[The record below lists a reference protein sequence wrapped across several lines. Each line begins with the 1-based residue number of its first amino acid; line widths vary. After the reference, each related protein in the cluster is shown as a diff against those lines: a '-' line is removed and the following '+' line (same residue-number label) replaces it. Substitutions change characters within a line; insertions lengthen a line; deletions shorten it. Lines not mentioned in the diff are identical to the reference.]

1 MRTSRRY
8 DEHVS
13 ETENNRIQKLLLSE
27 YCDFSDTVLVES
39 PFAETTR
46 DGHGL
51 RQVALGLT
59 PQRLII
65 AADVFNKQNSNHFL
79 CPIDLD
85 PSIESFELVSVYP
98 LDYITLT
105 IFARRQRKTL
115 KGRLIDGRIRYYEL
129 GGINRREIFWKI
141 WCDHIRGLLERKR
154 KKSSSLSETSV
165 ASSSST
171 TTVYFLSSEIEI
183 EDHFSGKKKRNVYR
197 IWAHYGGAGDNNR
210 PTWLH
215 KDLYLGPSYNELIFG
230 YYKPIPVRFAGASLE
245 QIKYTLTDHS
255 PNIIIKKPC
264 QSWPEC
270 RKNNNKYTRKPEHN
284 DDNDLC
290 DVLFIRDNKDRQ
302 ILTSCNCSSCDHR
315 KSQEILHETLWN
327 NNSRESTKSSRKIA
341 DDRSIERPI
350 KKGTKSNCK
359 KKEKQRS
366 ANILI
371 SKVSRFGFG
380 VPEKCN
386 STLILGPSHQ
396 RCYRKNNKSNGSQ
409 NNPIDVYELIESGV
423 RMWEDRQKVVV
434 AAAAAGNRSGPRK
447 NVGKHL
453 RRYGLITAAYFFRA
467 LGPWSVESGERES
480 VQGRRTVSAV
490 NVRRQCVEPELRLPV
505 SRRQLIASV
514 SCSALEPGGCSAI
527 GPPTKEQVVLFWT
540 PEYWY
545 RPRPAITAYRELR
558 RHLASIRDYHQ
569 KIEQRKSEKRF
580 FYVRKRSL
588 PSNNGKMME
597 SSISLDDKSGGGSL
611 LKRIFSTS
619 GSNKKRNKK
628 KESKENHDDN
638 AMYQLKRLLRLEM
651 RVTLWDLDSTTLA
664 KQLTMIDRDLF
675 VRIPITEIEIIVFQR
690 SSRNAPNLG
699 AWVAFGHRITC
710 LTISEIIAVKQLDM
724 RTRMMARL
732 INAADKCFNI
742 GNFHS
747 CRSILAGL
755 QAPPIYRLKSSW
767 SSLRTHHAN
776 RYAIMERL
784 CKIYKNPN
792 SCLYRRAWA
801 KAKRN
806 PPCIPYIGDLIIRLL
821 GLHVSQYSEKNI
833 PSNNSKYFLSKN
845 VTICPTTISKKSLR
859 DNSNQENTTKFLN
872 SNERKDTSNKNIL
885 ITALLNKLKCKNY
898 RNVVNE
904 NDNDLSSIILRQQ
917 QLARK
922 YFDRWNYITL
932 KSTIERQDREKFD
945 KMNYKSKRVLDLSIW
960 LNDCQ
965 KFARGYNFTRN
976 PLAREFLL
984 KARYRED
991 RDNFFI
997 SLKLEP
1003 ADI

>member
-1 MRTSRRY
+1 MRTSQRY
-8 DEHVS
+8 NENVS

-65 AADVFNKQNSNHFL
+65 AADVFKQNSNHFL
-79 CPIDLD
+79 CPVDLD

-105 IFARRQRKTL
+105 IFARRHRKTL
-115 KGRLIDGRIRYYEL
+115 KGRLIDGRIHYYEL

-183 EDHFSGKKKRNVYR
+183 GNHLSVKKKRNVYR
-197 IWAHYGGAGDNNR
+197 IWAHYGGGAGDNNR
-210 PTWLH
+210 PTWLN

-230 YYKPIPVRFAGASLE
+230 YYTPIPVRFAGASLE
-245 QIKYTLTDHS
+245 EIKSTLTDHS

-270 RKNNNKYTRKPEHN
+270 RNNNNKYTKKLAEHN
-284 DDNDLC
+284 INDDLC

-302 ILTSCNCSSCDHR
+302 ILTSCNCSSCDHC
-315 KSQEILHETLWN
+315 KSQEILQETLWN
-327 NNSRESTKSSRKIA
+327 NNNRESTKSSRKIL
-341 DDRSIERPI
+341 DDRSIVYPI
-350 KKGTKSNCK
+350 KKLTKSNCK
-359 KKEKQRS
+359 KKQQQQS
-366 ANILI
+366 PNILI

-386 STLILGPSHQ
+386 STLILGPSQ
-396 RCYRKNNKSNGSQ
+396 RCYRNNNNKSKNGSE
-409 NNPIDVYELIESGV
+409 NNRINVYELIESSV
-423 RMWEDRQKVVV
+423 RMWENQKKIVD
-434 AAAAAGNRSGPRK
+434 NRSDPPSRK
-447 NVGKHL
+447 NLGKQHF

-467 LGPWSVESGERES
+467 LGPWSVQSGERES

-490 NVRRQCVEPELRLPV
+490 NVRRQCIEPELRLPV

-527 GPPTKEQVVLFWT
+527 GPATKEQVVLFWT

-558 RHLASIRDYHQ
+558 RHLASISDYHHQ
-569 KIEQRKSEKRF
+569 KTEQRKCEKKF
-580 FYVRKRSL
+580 FYIRKRSIL
-588 PSNNGKMME
+588 PSGKGIME
-597 SSISLDDKSGGGSL
+597 SSISLEDKSGNL
-611 LKRIFSTS
+611 LKRIFSTN

-628 KESKENHDDN
+628 MECKENDDDN
-638 AMYQLKRLLRLEM
+638 DAMYQLKKLLRLEM
-651 RVTLWDLDSTTLA
+651 RVTVWDLDSTTLA

-675 VRIPITEIEIIVFQR
+675 IRIPINEIEIIVFQR

-699 AWVAFGHRITC
+699 ALVAFGHRITC
-710 LTISEIIAVKQLDM
+710 LTISEIIAVKQIDM

-767 SSLRTHHAN
+767 SYLRTHHAN

-792 SCLYRRAWA
+792 SSLYRRAWA

-821 GLHVSQYSEKNI
+821 GLHISQFSEKNI
-833 PSNNSKYFLSKN
+833 LSNNSKYFLSKN
-845 VTICPTTISKKSLR
+845 VTIFPKTISKKSLQ
-859 DNSNQENTTKFLN
+859 DKSHHQQNT
-872 SNERKDTSNKNIL
+872 NEMSNKNIL
-885 ITALLNKLKCKNY
+885 INVLNKLKCKSY

-904 NDNDLSSIILRQQ
+904 KNDLLSSITLRQQ

-932 KSTIERQDREKFD
+932 RSTIEKQDQEKFN

-960 LNDCQ
+960 LNNCQ
-965 KFARGYNFTRN
+965 KFARGYNFSRN
-976 PLAREFLL
+976 TMAREFLL